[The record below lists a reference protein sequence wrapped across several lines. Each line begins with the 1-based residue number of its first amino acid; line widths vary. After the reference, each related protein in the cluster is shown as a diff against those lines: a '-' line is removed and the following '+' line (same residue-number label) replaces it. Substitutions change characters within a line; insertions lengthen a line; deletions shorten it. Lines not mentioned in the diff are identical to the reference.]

1 MLCLVEA
8 AYVPPILIGFLAGGI
23 SAQQPSPEGAN
34 LFALSFLRAKRSRF
48 RVKRSDL
55 HSHCA
60 SCTQRNPKAPE
71 RSLLGAIIKSL
82 PCSVNLYASG
92 KYQIDPCGW

>member
-1 MLCLVEA
+1 MKD
-8 AYVPPILIGFLAGGI
+8 PFLAGGI
-23 SAQQPSPEGAN
+23 SARQPSLEGAN
-34 LFALSFLRAKRSRF
+34 LLGYHPLLAKRSRF
-48 RVKRSDL
+48 RVKLSDL

-71 RSLLGAIIKSL
+71 RSLLGAINKSL
-82 PCSVNLYASG
+82 PCSVNLYAWG